1 MNSKIIYD
9 AAAKYLGTRE
19 VPGPGTNPTIKSWIR
34 AAAKW
39 LDYDDSSTP
48 WCGCFRGGIGMETGT
63 GVPAEHYRAKN
74 WLKWG
79 SGVHTIREA
88 QKGDTVILVRKGGFH
103 VALFDRLSGESVFLL
118 GGNQSNSVCVAK
130 FPVNQIEGIR
140 RG

>member
-19 VPGPGTNPTIKSWIR
+19 IPGPGTNSIIKGWIR

-48 WCGCFRGGIGMETGT
+48 WCGCFRGAIGMETST

-88 QKGDTVILVRKGGFH
+88 IKGDTVILVRKGGFH
-103 VALFDRLSGESVFLL
+103 VALFDRLAGDYVYLL
-118 GGNQSNSVCVAK
+118 GGNQGNAVSVAK
-130 FPVNQIEGIR
+130 FPINQIEGLR